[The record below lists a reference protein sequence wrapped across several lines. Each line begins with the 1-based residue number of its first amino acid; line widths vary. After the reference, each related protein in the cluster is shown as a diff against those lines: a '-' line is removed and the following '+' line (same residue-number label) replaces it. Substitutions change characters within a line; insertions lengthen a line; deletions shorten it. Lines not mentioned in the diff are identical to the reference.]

1 MAVSNLT
8 LAPNRCNSDAIKIL
22 RDLLTRAEAGEIIT
36 ITGVAE
42 LADSTETF
50 GSKTMSRQQ
59 TMGALMD
66 ALLCRADAP

>member
-1 MAVSNLT
+1 MTVLNLS
-8 LAPNRCNSDAIKIL
+8 LAPARCNADVIKIL
-22 RDLLTRAEAGEIIT
+22 RDLLTRAEAAEIIT

-50 GSKTMSRQQ
+50 GSKTMSRQR